1 MKKGILIFCPNLQLI
16 LTGGE
21 KGVIALLVVWLEVKC
36 WVCVCVWAWLFKNRP
51 FHKGIQDSRGKV
63 TSCEIEPQIWQ
74 FFKHSLSSQS
84 LLEMNIPKEECRH
97 THTEFHRM
105 TSWSGP
111 RKTWH
116 HFLVL
121 GVFDGSPLG
130 RGGADGLE
138 PKKAFPFGSPSLH
151 SAAFVCTLS
160 RTRARI
166 KTSTH
171 TRQTAL
177 QMRTEEVRF
186 ELLSQTDKNRLSEDS
201 IWNIQSLILSNP
213 WLMVAFCASFTLITE
228 LQGWKEKPLPGGNNL
243 HRRSCFKWSSSYT
256 STAHSLLSWFVWW
269 L

>member
-1 MKKGILIFCPNLQLI
+1 MSVSELDYSETDRFTKGFKTRGGKWHRVKLSRKFGKSGSFLSIPSHPSRCWRWIFPKKNAD
-16 LTGGE
+16 T
-21 KGVIALLVVWLEVKC
+21 
-36 WVCVCVWAWLFKNRP
+36 
-51 FHKGIQDSRGKV
+51 
-63 TSCEIEPQIWQ
+63 
-74 FFKHSLSSQS
+74 
-84 LLEMNIPKEECRH
+84 H

-213 WLMVAFCASFTLITE
+213 WLIVAFCASFTLITE
-228 LQGWKEKPLPGGNNL
+228 LQGWKEKPLPEGNNL
-243 HRRSCFKWSSSYT
+243 HRRSCFKWSRSYT
-256 STAHSLLSWFVWW
+256 NTAHSLLSWFVWW
-269 L
+269 LHKMQNVMNPEKLHISQLVFCSG